1 MKKQEQK
8 INSEMLSLA
17 REYRCLTQGELAK
30 QASITQSLI
39 AKIENGIKN
48 SASEETVLSLANA
61 LNFPIEFLKLEENTV
76 GFGSSSVFYRKK
88 SKLTSIDRKVIQSKV
103 NLHRI
108 ALKRM
113 LNAVNLNPKYKINV
127 FYDED
132 ITPEEASKS
141 IRSSWNIPDGQINN
155 LTTILERAGIVII
168 ECDFGTN
175 HIDGTSIWNA
185 DMPPIIFVNKNLTAD
200 RYRFTLAHEFG
211 HLVLH
216 EQHSEEMENEADA
229 FASSFLMPKEFFVPY
244 VAKFNGNPKLHEL
257 SQLKP
262 LWKVSIAA
270 MIERMYQLNLITQE
284 KRKVLYIMMNQRKI
298 RQIEPNA
305 FLKEKPTL
313 LDKIFK
319 ASVVEASMSKD
330 ELPLYFR
337 MPDDCIKDLY
347 FSFEFF
353 SENEPQH
360 HLRIV

>member
-1 MKKQEQK
+1 M
-8 INSEMLSLA
+8 
-17 REYRCLTQGELAK
+17 
-30 QASITQSLI
+30 
-39 AKIENGIKN
+39 
-48 SASEETVLSLANA
+48 
-61 LNFPIEFLKLEENTV
+61 P
-76 GFGSSSVFYRKK
+76 
-88 SKLTSIDRKVIQSKV
+88 
-103 NLHRI
+103 LH
-108 ALKRM
+108 L
-113 LNAVNLNPKYKINV
+113 L
-127 FYDED
+127 
-132 ITPEEASKS
+132 
-141 IRSSWNIPDGQINN
+141 
-155 LTTILERAGIVII
+155 
-168 ECDFGTN
+168 
-175 HIDGTSIWNA
+175 
-185 DMPPIIFVNKNLTAD
+185 
-200 RYRFTLAHEFG
+200 
-211 HLVLH
+211 
-216 EQHSEEMENEADA
+216 
-229 FASSFLMPKEFFVPY
+229 LMPKEFFVPY